1 MIEAPV
7 APWHGD
13 TWERLLGLHTAG
25 RLPHA
30 VLLPGPRG
38 WGASFFARQLARALL
53 QRPLLPA
60 DHWLQSSGEDEDLQT
75 HPDARLVEREA
86 PREGA
91 APRAQLTIEQIRNVG
106 GFLERTASQG
116 AVRVVVLEPFEA
128 LNGAAAN
135 AFLKRLEEPGPGVH
149 LLLVSHAPGRLLP
162 TLRSR
167 CQSFPLAPGTEA
179 EALAVLKQVGVSPSE
194 AARRLVLAGG
204 APGKALEEDTTAR
217 LALDEPVRQAL
228 ASGDS
233 GPLLTFPPRLDAAGQ
248 RAHARAV
255 IDVLRVHT
263 AEALREGL
271 SQGLDR
277 RLLGRYEQLESA
289 RRKLESTANPSPLLL
304 LEELLLPLGR

>member
-1 MIEAPV
+1 MTEPPV
-7 APWHGD
+7 ASWHRGA
-13 TWERLLGLHTAG
+13 WERLLGLHARG

-30 VLLPGPRG
+30 VLLPGPAG

-60 DHWLQSSGEDEDLQT
+60 DHWLQGTGEDEDLRT
-75 HPDARLVEREA
+75 HPDARLVAREV

-91 APRAQLTIEQIRNVG
+91 APRAQLTIEQIRDLG
-106 GFLERTASQG
+106 AFLERTASQG

-167 CQSFPLAPGTEA
+167 CQSFPLPPGPDS
-179 EALAVLKQVGVSPSE
+179 EALAVLQQLGVSPSE
-194 AARRLVLAGG
+194 AARRLVLAEG
-204 APGKALEEDTTAR
+204 APGKALQEDTSAR
-217 LALDEPVRQAL
+217 LALDEPVREAL
-228 ASGDS
+228 ASGNS

-263 AEALREGL
+263 AEALREEL
-271 SQGLDR
+271 SEGVDR

-289 RRKLESTANPSPLLL
+289 RRKLESSANPSPVLL
-304 LEELLLPLGR
+304 LEELLLPLVR

>member
-1 MIEAPV
+1 MTEPPV
-7 APWHGD
+7 ASWHRGA
-13 TWERLLGLHTAG
+13 WERLLGLHARG

-30 VLLPGPRG
+30 VLLPGPAG

-60 DHWLQSSGEDEDLQT
+60 DHWLQGTGEDEDLRT
-75 HPDARLVEREA
+75 HPDARLVAREVH
-86 PREGA
+86 REGA
-91 APRAQLTIEQIRNVG
+91 APRAQLTIEQIRDLG
-106 GFLERTASQG
+106 AFLERTASQG

-135 AFLKRLEEPGPGVH
+135 AFLKRLEEPGSGVH

-167 CQSFPLAPGTEA
+167 CQSFPLPPGTDS
-179 EALAVLKQVGVSPSE
+179 EALAVLQQLGVSPSE
-194 AARRLVLAGG
+194 AARRLVLAEG
-204 APGKALEEDTTAR
+204 APGKALQEDTSAR
-217 LALDEPVRQAL
+217 LALDEPVREAL
-228 ASGDS
+228 ASGNS

-271 SQGLDR
+271 SEGVDR
-277 RLLGRYEQLESA
+277 RLLGRYGQLESA
-289 RRKLESTANPSPLLL
+289 RRKLESCANPSPLLL
-304 LEELLLPLGR
+304 LEELLLPLVR

>member
-1 MIEAPV
+1 MTEPPV
-7 APWHGD
+7 ASWHRGA
-13 TWERLLGLHTAG
+13 WERLLGLHARG

-30 VLLPGPRG
+30 VLLPGPAG

-60 DHWLQSSGEDEDLQT
+60 DHWLQGTGEDEDLRT
-75 HPDARLVEREA
+75 HPDARLVEREV

-91 APRAQLTIEQIRNVG
+91 APRTQLTIEQIRDLG
-106 GFLERTASQG
+106 AFLERTASQG

-167 CQSFPLAPGTEA
+167 CQSFPLPPGTDS
-179 EALAVLKQVGVSPSE
+179 EALAVLQHLGVGPSE
-194 AARRLVLAGG
+194 AARRLVLAEG
-204 APGKALEEDTTAR
+204 APGKALQEDTSAR
-217 LALDEPVRQAL
+217 LALDETVREAL
-228 ASGDS
+228 ASGNS

-271 SQGLDR
+271 SEGVDR

-289 RRKLESTANPSPLLL
+289 RRKLESSANPSPLLL
-304 LEELLLPLGR
+304 LEELLLPLVR

>member
-1 MIEAPV
+1 MTEPPV
-7 APWHGD
+7 ASWHRGA
-13 TWERLLGLHTAG
+13 WERLLGLHARG

-30 VLLPGPRG
+30 VLLPGPAG

-60 DHWLQSSGEDEDLQT
+60 DHWLQGTGEDEDLRT
-75 HPDARLVEREA
+75 HPDARLVAREV

-91 APRAQLTIEQIRNVG
+91 APRAQLTIEQIRDLG
-106 GFLERTASQG
+106 AFLERTASQG

-167 CQSFPLAPGTEA
+167 CQSFPLPPGTDS
-179 EALAVLKQVGVSPSE
+179 EALAVLQQLGVSPSE
-194 AARRLVLAGG
+194 AARRLVLAEG
-204 APGKALEEDTTAR
+204 APGKALQEDTSAR
-217 LALDEPVRQAL
+217 LALDEPVREAL
-228 ASGDS
+228 ASGNS

-271 SQGLDR
+271 SEGWIDVF
-277 RLLGRYEQLESA
+277 
-289 RRKLESTANPSPLLL
+289 
-304 LEELLLPLGR
+304 

>member
-1 MIEAPV
+1 MTEAPV
-7 APWHGD
+7 ASWHRGA
-13 TWERLLGLHTAG
+13 WERLLGLHARG

-30 VLLPGPRG
+30 VLLPGPAG

-60 DHWLQSSGEDEDLQT
+60 DHWLQGTGEDEDLRT
-75 HPDARLVEREA
+75 HPDARLVAREV

-91 APRAQLTIEQIRNVG
+91 APRAQLTIEQIRDLG
-106 GFLERTASQG
+106 AFLERTASQG

-167 CQSFPLAPGTEA
+167 CQSFPLPPGTDS
-179 EALAVLKQVGVSPSE
+179 EALAVLQHLGVSPSE

-204 APGKALEEDTTAR
+204 APGKALQEDTSAR
-217 LALDEPVRQAL
+217 LALDEPVREAL
-228 ASGDS
+228 ASGNS

-248 RAHARAV
+248 RAHAGAV

-263 AEALREGL
+263 AEALREEL
-271 SQGLDR
+271 SEGVDR

-289 RRKLESTANPSPLLL
+289 RRSWRAAPILVPCSF
-304 LEELLLPLGR
+304 